1 MEQPVIIKNLTI
13 GEGQPKIAI
22 PLMASTL
29 SGLEKSLSSLSS
41 GPCDLIEWRADC
53 YDSIREPR
61 SWQAPLELFQ
71 QQVPQM
77 PLLFTIRTTTEG
89 GNLEIS
95 TEDYLNLLEEVIS
108 SGAIDLVDIELSR
121 GRKIMERLVEKAHI
135 AHVKVIGSCH
145 DFQKTPLQE
154 ELVHTLC
161 TMQELGCDLAKYA
174 VMPQKEED
182 VLTLLS
188 ATLEM
193 KEKHPRTPVITM
205 SMGTMGAITRI
216 GGGRFGSAVTFGTA
230 GEASAPGQLPAALLG
245 QLFPLI

>member
-1 MEQPVIIKNLTI
+1 
-13 GEGQPKIAI
+13 
-22 PLMASTL
+22 
-29 SGLEKSLSSLSS
+29 
-41 GPCDLIEWRADC
+41 
-53 YDSIREPR
+53 
-61 SWQAPLELFQ
+61 
-71 QQVPQM
+71 M

-121 GRKIMERLVEKAHI
+121 GRKIMERLVEKAHS